1 MNDTPNSPA
10 VRSGARILV
19 DALLANGVTRA
30 FAVPG
35 ESYLSVLD
43 ALYDC
48 RDRLHLTTCRH
59 ESGAANMAE
68 AYGKLTNTPGICFV
82 TRGPGA
88 THASIGIHTARQDST
103 PMILFIGQISREMR
117 GREAFQE
124 VDYRQMFGS
133 IAKWA
138 TEVDDAERLPEIVA
152 RAFQIAISGRPGP
165 VVVALPEDMLDDAV
179 AVHDAPP
186 AQRVPICP
194 HEASMQTLAE
204 LLARAQ
210 RPLMIVG
217 GGGWDQATGNAIRH
231 IAERHSIPILASFR
245 CQDFVDNDSPAY
257 VGRLGLGA
265 SARSNALVKEAD
277 LVIALGARLGE
288 ATTQG
293 YTLLTPPCPQQTLVH
308 VHADSNELGRVYQA
322 RLFINATSPEFA
334 EAMQRL
340 AVTGDETRVQYLA
353 TARESYEAY
362 TKPQSSEHGL
372 DMQSVLEAF
381 TRLLPDD
388 TMYTNG
394 AGNYT
399 LWLQRYI
406 RFHAFRTQVAPTS
419 GAMGYGI
426 PAAIAAQLVYP
437 ERKVVAFGGD
447 GCAMMSIQELA
458 TAHMEGL
465 PIIFVVVNNASY
477 GTIRM
482 HQERR
487 FPGRASGTALVNP
500 DFVTL
505 AKGFHLHAEPIEHNR
520 QLPEAIARCMAH
532 PGPSLL
538 EIRLPHDAPMTPPA
552 N

>member
-1 MNDTPNSPA
+1 MNDSLNQPS

-43 ALYDC
+43 ALYDSQ
-48 RDRLHLTTCRH
+48 DQLSLTTCRH

-68 AYGKLTNTPGICFV
+68 AYGKLTNKPGVCFV

-103 PMILFIGQISREMR
+103 PMILFVGQVAREMR
-117 GREAFQE
+117 EREAFQE
-124 VDYRQMFGS
+124 IDYRQMFGS
-133 IAKWA
+133 VAKWT
-138 TEVDDAERLPEIVA
+138 TEVDDASRLPEVIA
-152 RAFQIAISGRPGP
+152 RAFQTAISGRPGP
-165 VVVALPEDMLDDAV
+165 VVVALPEDMQDDVV

-186 AQRVPICP
+186 AQRIPICP
-194 HEASMQTLAE
+194 HESSMRTFAN
-204 LLARAQ
+204 LLAGAR

-217 GGGWDQATGNAIRH
+217 GGGWSQATGDTIRH
-231 IAERHSIPILASFR
+231 IAEQHQIPILASFR
-245 CQDFVDNDSPAY
+245 CQDFIDNDSSAY

-265 SARSNALVKEAD
+265 PAYANALVKEAD

-293 YTLLTPPCPQQTLVH
+293 YTLLVPPSPQQTLVH

-322 RLFINATSPEFA
+322 RLPINATSPEFA
-334 EAMQRL
+334 EAMQQL
-340 AVTGDETRVQYLA
+340 AVTGDEPRRAYLA
-353 TARESYEAY
+353 AARQAYEAY
-362 TKPQSSEHGL
+362 AEPESSEQGL
-372 DMQSVLEAF
+372 DMQSVLAAF

-388 TMYTNG
+388 TLYTNG

-406 RFHAFRTQVAPTS
+406 RFHRYRTQVAPTS

-487 FPGRASGTALVNP
+487 FPGRVSGTSLVNP

-505 AKGFHLHAEPIEHNR
+505 AKGFHLHAELIEQNG
-520 QLPEAIARCMAH
+520 QLSEAILRCMEH

-538 EIRLPHDAPMTPPA
+538 EIRLPHDAPMTPPKK
-552 N
+552 